1 MSFPSLSFKLK
12 QNLVKAIHVYSL
24 KSQKEPGVEVN
35 AWDRDGRIVSSRWAW
50 ESQRD
55 SVSKKKKRVCVCG
68 GGEAEGSENKKE

>member
-35 AWDRDGRIVSSRWAW
+35 A
-50 ESQRD
+50 
-55 SVSKKKKRVCVCG
+55 
-68 GGEAEGSENKKE
+68 